1 MRSITF
7 LALLLTLLLSAFAAP
22 ALAADETINDDV
34 LYDQVRLKIANDRAI
49 GGEKIEV
56 FVKDGNVEITG
67 KVRTEKNRE
76 RAEKVVKK
84 VKGVK
89 TVVNKLQVSPV

>member
-7 LALLLTLLLSAFAAP
+7 LALLLALLLSAFASPAP
-22 ALAADETINDDV
+22 AADETINDDV

-76 RAEKVVKK
+76 RAEKVVRK